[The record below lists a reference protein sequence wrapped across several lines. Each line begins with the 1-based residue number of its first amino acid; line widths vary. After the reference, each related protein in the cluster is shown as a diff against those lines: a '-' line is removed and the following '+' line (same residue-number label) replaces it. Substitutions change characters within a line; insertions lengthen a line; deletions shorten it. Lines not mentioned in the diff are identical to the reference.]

1 MKQRI
6 AYEGSEF
13 IIVVTNAFIKKQ
25 QKLPSKEKEKALK
38 AWISYEKREK
48 EGCYYEEKK

>member
-38 AWISYEKREK
+38 VGLVMRK
-48 EGCYYEEKK
+48 E